1 MTRLLATLVLV
12 ALAAVPAAG
21 ARSDAPAADPGVTA
35 TTVTLGATVPLS
47 GPAVLFGALAP
58 GAKAYFDYV
67 NSRGGVNGR
76 QIAFTYRDDGYEP
89 ARTITETRRLVQE
102 DGVFAI
108 FASVGTANN
117 LAVRPLLNAMKV
129 PQLFVGDGSSALSGT
144 PKRYPW
150 TMGYLP
156 SYVGEGAMYGRNIA
170 RTRPRARIA
179 VLAEDSPLGLDLL
192 AGLRR
197 GLVGSKAKIVAVQ
210 RHDPTAVDVAS
221 QVASLRASKADTLL
235 LFTTPLFFIRGA
247 IAVNKLGWK
256 PQLYVNSIS
265 IEPSVMATAAA
276 SAPRVV
282 RDAISMVWLKDPTN
296 PRWAKD
302 RGVRLYRQL
311 MARYCSGCRV
321 GDVYHYAGMA
331 FAYTMVDALRKAG
344 RNLTRASL
352 LRAAT
357 HLNET
362 DNPFLLPGVAVRT
375 SPASYF
381 PIAKAQLYRYR
392 KGRWQPF
399 SGLLGAKG

>member
-1 MTRLLATLVLV
+1 MRRLAVLLAAALV
-12 ALAAVPAAG
+12 AVPAAG
-21 ARSDAPAADPGVTA
+21 ARPDATTADPGVSG
-35 TTVTLGATVPLS
+35 TTIKLGATMPLS
-47 GPAVLFGALAP
+47 GPAVLFGALGP
-58 GAKAYFDYV
+58 GANAYFQHV
-67 NSRGGVNGR
+67 NARGGVNGR
-76 QIAFTYRDDGYEP
+76 KLQLVIRDDAYDP

-102 DGVFAI
+102 DGVFAM

-117 LAVRPLLNAMKV
+117 LAVRPMLNAMKV
-129 PQLFVGDGSSALSGT
+129 PQLFVGDGSSALSGK
-144 PKRYPW
+144 PSAAPW

-156 SYVGEGAMYGRNIA
+156 SYVGEGAMYGRNIK
-170 RTRPRARIA
+170 RTRPRAKIA
-179 VLAEDSPLGLDLL
+179 VLAEDSPLGTDLL
-192 AGLRR
+192 SGLKR
-197 GLVGSKAKIVAVQ
+197 GLGRSGARIVAVQ
-210 RHDPTAVDVAS
+210 THDPAAVDVAS
-221 QVASLRASKADTLL
+221 QIASLKASGADTLM

-265 IEPSVMATAAA
+265 IEPSVMSTAAA

-282 RDAISMVWLKDPTN
+282 TDAISMVWLKDPTN

-302 RGVRLYRQL
+302 EGVRLYKQL
-311 MARYCSGCRV
+311 MARYCRGCRV

-357 HLNET
+357 HLTER
-362 DNPFLLPGVAVRT
+362 DNPFLLPGVIVRT
-375 SPASYF
+375 TPTSYY

-399 SGLLGAKG
+399 SGLLGATG

>member
-1 MTRLLATLVLV
+1 MRRLALVLAA

-21 ARSDAPAADPGVTA
+21 ARPDAPAADPGVTS
-35 TTVTLGATVPLS
+35 TSIKLGATMPLS
-47 GPAVLFGALAP
+47 GPAVLFGALGP
-58 GAKAYFDYV
+58 GANAYFRHV
-67 NSRGGVNGR
+67 NAQGGVNGR
-76 QIAFTYRDDGYEP
+76 TIEFVIRDDAYDP

-102 DGVFAI
+102 DGVFAL
-108 FASVGTANN
+108 FGSVGTANN
-117 LAVRPLLNAMKV
+117 LAVRPMLNAMKV
-129 PQLFVGDGSSALSGT
+129 PQLFVGDGSFALSGK
-144 PKRYPW
+144 PSAAPW

-156 SYVGEGAMYGRNIA
+156 SYVGEGAIYGRNVK

-179 VLAEDSPLGLDLL
+179 VLAEDSPLGSDLL
-192 AGLRR
+192 AGLKR
-197 GLVGSKAKIVAVQ
+197 GLGKSGAKIVAVQ
-210 RHDPTAVDVAS
+210 THDPAAVDVAS
-221 QVASLRASKADTLL
+221 QIAELRASKADTLM

-265 IEPSVMATAAA
+265 IEPSVMRTAAA

-282 RDAISMVWLKDPTN
+282 QDAISMVWLKDPTN

-302 RGVRLYRQL
+302 KGVRLYRRL
-311 MARYCSGCRV
+311 MARYCGGCRV

-331 FAYTMVDALRKAG
+331 FAYTMVDALRRSG

-362 DNPFLLPGVAVRT
+362 DNPFLLPGVVVRT
-375 SPASYF
+375 TPTRYF

-399 SGLLGAKG
+399 SGLLGATG

>member
-1 MTRLLATLVLV
+1 MRRLALVLLV
-12 ALAAVPAAG
+12 ALAAVPAAS
-21 ARSDAPAADPGVTA
+21 ARPDAPAADPGVTS
-35 TTVTLGATVPLS
+35 TTIKLGATMPLS
-47 GPAVLFGALAP
+47 GPAVLFGALGP
-58 GAKAYFDYV
+58 GAKAYFDHV
-67 NSRGGVNGR
+67 NARGGVNGR
-76 QIAFTYRDDGYEP
+76 KIELVVRDDGYEP

-102 DGVFAI
+102 DGVFAL

-144 PKRYPW
+144 PRRYPW

-156 SYVGEGAMYGRNIA
+156 SYVGEGAMYGRNVA

-179 VLAEDSPLGLDLL
+179 VLAEDSPLGADLL

-197 GLVGSKAKIVAVQ
+197 GLAKSRARVVAVQ
-210 RHDPTAVDVAS
+210 RHDPTEVDVAS
-221 QVASLRASKADTLL
+221 QIAALRASRADTLM
-235 LFTTPLFFIRGA
+235 LFTTPLFFIRAA

-265 IEPSVMATAAA
+265 IEPSVMQTAAA

-282 RDAISMVWLKDPTN
+282 ADAISMAWLKDPTN
-296 PRWAKD
+296 PRWARD

-331 FAYTMVDALRKAG
+331 FAFTMVDALRRAG

-357 HLNET
+357 RLDERN
-362 DNPFLLPGVAVRT
+362 NPFLLPGVVVRT
-375 SPASYF
+375 TPSSYF

>member
-1 MTRLLATLVLV
+1 MRRLALVLAV
-12 ALAAVPAAG
+12 ALVAVPAAT
-21 ARSDAPAADPGVTA
+21 ARPDADPGVTG
-35 TTVTLGATVPLS
+35 TTIKLGATMPLS
-47 GPAVLFGALAP
+47 GPAVLFGALGP
-58 GAKAYFDYV
+58 GANAYFQHV
-67 NSRGGVNGR
+67 NAGGGVNGR
-76 QIAFTYRDDGYEP
+76 KLQLVIRDDAYDP

-102 DGVFAI
+102 DDVFAM

-117 LAVRPLLNAMKV
+117 LAVRPMLNAMKV
-129 PQLFVGDGSSALSGT
+129 PQLFVGDGSSALSGK
-144 PKRYPW
+144 PSAAPW

-156 SYVGEGAMYGRNIA
+156 SYVGEGAMYGRNIK
-170 RTRPRARIA
+170 RTRPRAKIA
-179 VLAEDSPLGLDLL
+179 VLAEDSPLGTDLL
-192 AGLRR
+192 AGLKRALGR
-197 GLVGSKAKIVAVQ
+197 SGARIVAVQ
-210 RHDPTAVDVAS
+210 THDPAAVDVAS
-221 QVASLRASKADTLL
+221 QVASLKASGADTLM

-265 IEPSVMATAAA
+265 IEPSVMSTAAA

-282 RDAISMVWLKDPTN
+282 ADAISMVWLKDPTN

-302 RGVRLYRQL
+302 KGVRLYKQL
-311 MARYCSGCRV
+311 MGRHCRGCRV

-357 HLNET
+357 HLTER
-362 DNPFLLPGVAVRT
+362 DNPFLLPGVVVHTTPT
-375 SPASYF
+375 SYY

-399 SGLLGAKG
+399 SGLLGATG